1 MIDTAAALKKKEYE
15 SHLLAQKND
24 SEDTFFITAE
34 QLEEAMQKVMDQYAG
49 GIATDYQ
56 YNEERLVIG
65 KKRIGELLGMVDELK
80 AKDMF
85 ELKDIYEVRERLIV
99 CQTLIEHL
107 RARKETRWHS
117 FGENTDYPEE
127 SSKWLKYVNSKRKP
141 DGETEIIFRELVTG
155 GKVYECTDFTE

>member
-1 MIDTAAALKKKEYE
+1 MFHETPP
-15 SHLLAQKND
+15 
-24 SEDTFFITAE
+24 
-34 QLEEAMQKVMDQYAG
+34 VMDQYAG

-65 KKRIGELLGMVDELK
+65 KKRIGELLGMIDELK

-127 SSKWLKYVNSKRKP
+127 SNQWLKYVNSKRKP
-141 DGETEIIFRELVTG
+141 DGGTEIIFRELVTG